1 MGYDITMSFREPY
14 LIWQNTYQLRASWRK
29 MLLCP
34 LEIDQGKQGK
44 DPGKYE
50 FSPSLADVFWTFQ
63 GLSSSLWSLITM
75 TEDVSALM
83 SQSIWLPLLSYSYS
97 SDDHQWLLFHWGQ
110 WTLIIFYPLL
120 HVALILTPW
129 NVPFLAFMIPAPCA
143 SLPISHPC
151 VLGILCRLLITTRV
165 WILMSQGLSFTL
177 LSPHTFWA
185 ALRFS
190 TFCLHPL
197 YVLAPCFQILS
208 RSVLCCLI

>member
-1 MGYDITMSFREPY
+1 MVINNHDRRCFSSDVSKH
-14 LIWQNTYQLRASWRK
+14 LA
-29 MLLCP
+29 
-34 LEIDQGKQGK
+34 
-44 DPGKYE
+44 
-50 FSPSLADVFWTFQ
+50 SPSIIQ
-63 GLSSSLWSLITM
+63 
-75 TEDVSALM
+75 
-83 SQSIWLPLLSYSYS
+83 LLF
-97 SDDHQWLLFHWGQ
+97 DHQWLLFHWGQ

-208 RSVLCCLI
+208 RSVLFNMAPTRCMWLLTFKSIKIQQNKISAPQLV